1 MEFRWIV
8 HAFPLPPNPPS
19 RGEGV
24 DGWTLSD
31 KGVSM
36 RGEQFTRQW
45 RILRTIETR
54 KNGATVAELAEQE
67 DCHPRT
73 IWRDLAAIQGA
84 GFPLYSEYDGH
95 KSRWGFVEG
104 YKFQL
109 PVPFTVTELMSL
121 YFYRDIL
128 RIFKDTLFYESLDE
142 LFRKVRSALPRES
155 LSYLKRIEQTFHIGF
170 KPFKDYSRFKEIIK
184 QINEAVLKL
193 RVIEMRYYSM
203 YSKRETTRK
212 VDPYKV
218 WFFNGTLYL
227 IGWCHVHDEIRMFV
241 LDRIRLLHLTDERF
255 IPPDD
260 FDLDEYMKDS
270 FGVIHTDKEKV
281 VIKFTPSLERYLK
294 ENIWHPSQVFKKDK
308 DGSLLLSMEVGGLQ
322 EVMSWVMGFGR
333 HAEVLG
339 PEHLRQAVAEE
350 LAATAGI
357 YGEKREPVYEED
369 FQRRR
374 P

>member
-1 MEFRWIV
+1 ME
-8 HAFPLPPNPPS
+8 
-19 RGEGV
+19 G
-24 DGWTLSD
+24 
-31 KGVSM
+31 SM
-36 RGEQFTRQW
+36 RGEQLTRQW
-45 RILRTIETR
+45 RILRTLETR

-67 DCHPRT
+67 GCHPRT
-73 IWRDLAAIQGA
+73 IWRDLAAIQEA
-84 GFPLYSEYDGH
+84 GFPLYTEKDGH

-104 YKFQL
+104 YKFKL
-109 PVPFTVTELMSL
+109 PVPFTITELMSL

-142 LFRKVRSALPRES
+142 LFRKVRSALPQES

-203 YSKRETTRK
+203 SSKRETTRR
-212 VDPYKV
+212 VDPYKI

-241 LDRIRLLHLTDERF
+241 LDRIRLLHVTDERF
-255 IPPDD
+255 IPPDE

-270 FGVIHTDKEKV
+270 FGVILTDKEKV
-281 VIKFTPSLERYLK
+281 VIKFTSSLERYLK
-294 ENIWHPSQVFKKDK
+294 ENIWHPSQVFEKDK
-308 DGSLLLSMEVGGLQ
+308 DGSLLLTMEVGGLV

-333 HAEVLG
+333 HAEVLE
-339 PEHLRQAVAEE
+339 PDHLRQAVAQE
-350 LAATAGI
+350 LAATAHR
-357 YGEKREPVYEED
+357 YQKVLVP
-369 FQRRR
+369 
-374 P
+374 